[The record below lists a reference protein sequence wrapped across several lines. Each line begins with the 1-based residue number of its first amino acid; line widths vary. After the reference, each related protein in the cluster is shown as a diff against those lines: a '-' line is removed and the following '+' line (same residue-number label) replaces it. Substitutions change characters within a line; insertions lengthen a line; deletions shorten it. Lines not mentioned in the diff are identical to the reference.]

1 MKRQGTL
8 LLNRGDITSLLDLQ
22 DYLRVVEDAFRLYAE
37 GRTLETGL
45 LHVDAVNGEFH
56 IKAGGLKG
64 ERTYFALKV
73 NGGFF
78 KNRARFGLPN
88 IQGTIILCD
97 GENGYPLALMDSTA
111 ITLGRTG
118 ATTGLA
124 ARLLARPGAAV
135 AAVCGCG
142 TQGRIQLRAVAHV
155 LPIRE
160 AYAWDMEQEVAARF
174 AADMGEEL
182 SIDVRVAA
190 APEVAM
196 RQCDVCITCTPA
208 RAPFVHRGMLA
219 PGAFV
224 AAVGA
229 DSPEKHEIDAELLA
243 SARVVVDLLDQCAA
257 VGDLHHAL
265 ERNLMTRE
273 DVHAE
278 LGEIV
283 AGRKPGRS
291 SDEEIVVFDAT
302 GTGLQDAAGAAAAYE
317 RAQANGVGTYFDFF
331 S

>member
-1 MKRQGTL
+1 MKPQGTL

-37 GRTLETGL
+37 GRTLEPGL
-45 LHVDAVNGEFH
+45 LHVDAVDGEFH

-78 KNRARFGLPN
+78 QNQARFGLPN

-160 AYAWDMEQEVAARF
+160 AYAWDMEGGGRTRGRHAPLRRLHHLHPHPRPLRPSGNAGAGRLRGGRGRRQSREAR
-174 AADMGEEL
+174 D
-182 SIDVRVAA
+182 R
-190 APEVAM
+190 
-196 RQCDVCITCTPA
+196 C
-208 RAPFVHRGMLA
+208 RAPGIGPRG
-219 PGAFV
+219 G
-224 AAVGA
+224 G
-229 DSPEKHEIDAELLA
+229 S
-243 SARVVVDLLDQCAA
+243 
-257 VGDLHHAL
+257 
-265 ERNLMTRE
+265 TRP
-273 DVHAE
+273 VCS
-278 LGEIV
+278 G
-283 AGRKPGRS
+283 G
-291 SDEEIVVFDAT
+291 
-302 GTGLQDAAGAAAAYE
+302 
-317 RAQANGVGTYFDFF
+317 
-331 S
+331 

>member
-1 MKRQGTL
+1 MKPQGTL
-8 LLNRGDITSLLDLQ
+8 LLNRGDVTSLLGLP
-22 DYLRVVEDAFRLYAE
+22 DYLRVVEDAFRLHAA
-37 GRTLETGL
+37 GQTLAPGL
-45 LHVDAVNGEFH
+45 LHVDAVDGEFH

-78 KNRARFGLPN
+78 HNRARFGLPN

-97 GENGYPLALMDSTA
+97 GENGYPVALMDSTA

-124 ARLLARPGAAV
+124 ARLLARDGAAV

-160 AYAWDMEQEVAARF
+160 AYAWDVEQEAAERF
-174 AADMGEEL
+174 AAEMADEL
-182 SIDVRVAA
+182 AIDVRVAA
-190 APEVAM
+190 APDVAT
-196 RQCDVCITCTPA
+196 RHCDVCITCTPA
-208 RAPFVHRGMLA
+208 RFPIVLAGSLA
-219 PGAFV
+219 PGTFV

-243 SARVVVDLLDQCAA
+243 SATVVVDLLEQSAT
-257 VGDLHHAL
+257 VGDLHHAV
-265 ERNLMTRE
+265 ERGLMTRD
-273 DVHAE
+273 DVYAE

-283 AGRKPGRS
+283 AGHKPGRR
-291 SDEEIVVFDAT
+291 SDGEIVVFDAT
-302 GTGLQDAAGAAAAYE
+302 GTGLQDAAGAAAAYTK
-317 RAQANGVGTYFDFF
+317 AQADGVGTYFDFF

>member
-190 APEVAM
+190 APCPRAEP
-196 RQCDVCITCTPA
+196 DDA
-208 RAPFVHRGMLA
+208 RGRPCGAGRDRGRPQARPQLRRGDRGVRRHGH
-219 PGAFV
+219 GAAGCGGRRRGV
-224 AAVGA
+224 REGA
-229 DSPEKHEIDAELLA
+229 GEWG
-243 SARVVVDLLDQCAA
+243 RDLLR
-257 VGDLHHAL
+257 LL
-265 ERNLMTRE
+265 LMT
-273 DVHAE
+273 A
-278 LGEIV
+278 L
-283 AGRKPGRS
+283 PS
-291 SDEEIVVFDAT
+291 
-302 GTGLQDAAGAAAAYE
+302 
-317 RAQANGVGTYFDFF
+317 
-331 S
+331 